1 MARTKAF
8 EIDAVLDKA
17 MRLFWT
23 QGYEKTSMQDLV
35 DNMGINRKS
44 IYDTFG
50 DKHTLFLK
58 ALARYDQFANDLFQK
73 ASDSETTLLGK
84 LRAIFHSAAFQN
96 RTSPK
101 GCLMVNSATE
111 LAVIDPEVGAIL
123 QRMFTRNQRKF
134 STLLGQAQ
142 LHGELSANLDPDA
155 LASYLNNAFTGIRVM
170 TKVSTSDQ
178 ELDQIIDMT
187 LAAIRS

>member
-1 MARTKAF
+1 MRMARTKAF

-58 ALARYDQFANDLFQK
+58 ALARYDQFANDRSIPESQRFRDDASWQTTSNFSFGGVSKSDFTQRLFDGQ
-73 ASDSETTLLGK
+73 
-84 LRAIFHSAAFQN
+84 FCN
-96 RTSPK
+96 
-101 GCLMVNSATE
+101 
-111 LAVIDPEVGAIL
+111 GACC
-123 QRMFTRNQRKF
+123 
-134 STLLGQAQ
+134 
-142 LHGELSANLDPDA
+142 D
-155 LASYLNNAFTGIRVM
+155 
-170 TKVSTSDQ
+170 
-178 ELDQIIDMT
+178 
-187 LAAIRS
+187 

>member
-8 EIDAVLDKA
+8 EIDVVLDKA

-58 ALARYDQFANDLFQK
+58 ALARYDQFANALFQK

-84 LRAIFHSAAFQN
+84 LKAIFRSAAFPDS
-96 RTSPK
+96 TSPK
-101 GCLMVNSATE
+101 WCLMVNSATE

-123 QRMFTRNQRKF
+123 QQMFARNQRKF

-142 LHGELSANLDPDA
+142 LHGELAANLDPDA

-170 TKVSTSDQ
+170 TKVSTSEQ
-178 ELDQIIDMT
+178 TLNQMIDMT

>member
-8 EIDAVLDKA
+8 EIDEVLDKA

-35 DNMGINRKS
+35 DTMGINRKS

-58 ALARYDQFANDLFQK
+58 TLKRYDAFATGLFQT
-73 ASDSETTLLGK
+73 ASDSETTLIGK
-84 LRAIFHSAAFQN
+84 LRAIFRSAAFQDPA
-96 RTSPK
+96 SPK

-123 QRMFTRNQRKF
+123 KEMFARNQHQF
-134 STLLGQAQ
+134 ATMLGQAQ
-142 LHGELSANLDPDA
+142 LRGELATNLDPDA
-155 LASYLNNAFTGIRVM
+155 LASYLNNAFTGLRVM
-170 TKVSTSDQ
+170 TKVQPSDQ

-187 LAAIRS
+187 LAAIKS